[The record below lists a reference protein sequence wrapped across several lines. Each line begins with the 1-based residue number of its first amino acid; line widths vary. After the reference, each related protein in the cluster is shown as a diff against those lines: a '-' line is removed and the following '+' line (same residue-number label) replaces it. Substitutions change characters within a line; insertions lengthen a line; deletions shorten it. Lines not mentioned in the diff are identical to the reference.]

1 MDTTQQKP
9 LMNKWL
15 AAGIVMIGIFI
26 ALLDATIVEI
36 VLPKMMSSMN
46 TDTYGVQWVVISYL
60 TAAAIAMTSVEW
72 LGAKIGHRNT
82 YLAGL
87 VIFTFFSILCGQA
100 TSIGFMNFSRF
111 MQGLGEGIIVPIGM
125 TILCEVFPDEERGTA
140 LGVYGLGASCAPAL
154 GPTLGGIIT
163 EHLSWR
169 WIFYVNVPI
178 GIIGIFLTIVLL
190 RETSPEHDKP
200 RSFDLPGFLT
210 MAIAFGSLIT
220 FLSKGQ
226 EKGWLQSDY
235 ILALIAVFLISF
247 PLFIVIQLKR
257 KEPLFDLRV
266 FRYRDF
272 TLSFICMFVF
282 SMSIYGIFL
291 LIPMYLERF
300 RQFTTLTSGL
310 TMLPGS
316 ILAGFGVL
324 AAGILSDKYSPKKLF
339 LTSAVL
345 MLIACWNLSTID
357 LYTERSTVIWYW
369 LFWNIPMAFCF
380 PPIQQI
386 GFNEVPREK
395 LNLVSCAQNVSRL
408 LAGSIGTAFAIT
420 IMERRADSYFEAFGK
435 YLNYGN
441 VAAMNA
447 LRGLSGYLY
456 SQGTPQLLIEKKGLK
471 MLELFTTAK
480 AYSYAI
486 QSGIM
491 WLGLLVIAVI
501 ILGLFVREPNRKN
514 GAPKVPIH

>member
-1 MDTTQQKP
+1 M
-9 LMNKWL
+9 
-15 AAGIVMIGIFI
+15 
-26 ALLDATIVEI
+26 
-36 VLPKMMSSMN
+36 
-46 TDTYGVQWVVISYL
+46 
-60 TAAAIAMTSVEW
+60 
-72 LGAKIGHRNT
+72 
-82 YLAGL
+82 
-87 VIFTFFSILCGQA
+87 
-100 TSIGFMNFSRF
+100 
-111 MQGLGEGIIVPIGM
+111 
-125 TILCEVFPDEERGTA
+125 
-140 LGVYGLGASCAPAL
+140 
-154 GPTLGGIIT
+154 
-163 EHLSWR
+163 
-169 WIFYVNVPI
+169 
-178 GIIGIFLTIVLL
+178 LL
-190 RETSPEHDKP
+190 RETSPEHEKP

-235 ILALIAVFLISF
+235 ILYLVAVFLISF
-247 PLFIVIQLKR
+247 PLFIGIQLKR

-272 TLSFICMFVF
+272 TLSFICMFIF
-282 SMSIYGIFL
+282 SMSIYGIFV

-300 RQFTTLTSGL
+300 RQFTTLTAGL

-324 AAGILSDKYSPKKLF
+324 AAGILSDKFSPKKLF
-339 LTSAVL
+339 LASAVL
-345 MLIACWNLSTID
+345 MIIACWNLSTID
-357 LYTERSTVIWYW
+357 LYTERSAVIWFW
-369 LFWNIPMAFCF
+369 LLWNIPMAFCF

-408 LAGSIGTAFAIT
+408 LAGSIGTAIAFT
-420 IMERRADSYFEAFGK
+420 IMERRADTYFESFGK

-471 MLELFTTAK
+471 MIELFTNAK

-491 WLGLLVIAVI
+491 WLGLIVIAAVMF
-501 ILGLFVREPNRKN
+501 GLFVREPSKSN
-514 GAPKVPIH
+514 GSVKVPIH

>member
-1 MDTTQQKP
+1 MDSTPHKP
-9 LMNKWL
+9 VMNKWA

-26 ALLDATIVEI
+26 ALLDATIVDI
-36 VLPKMMSSMN
+36 VLPKMMSSLN

-100 TSIGFMNFSRF
+100 SSIGFMNFSRF

-190 RETSPEHDKP
+190 RETSPEHEKA
-200 RSFDLPGFLT
+200 RSFDLPGFVF

-235 ILALIAVFLISF
+235 ILGLITVFLISF
-247 PLFIVIQLKR
+247 PVI
-257 KEPLFDLRV
+257 
-266 FRYRDF
+266 YC
-272 TLSFICMFVF
+272 S
-282 SMSIYGIFL
+282 SIKAQ
-291 LIPMYLERF
+291 R
-300 RQFTTLTSGL
+300 
-310 TMLPGS
+310 
-316 ILAGFGVL
+316 
-324 AAGILSDKYSPKKLF
+324 
-339 LTSAVL
+339 SAL
-345 MLIACWNLSTID
+345 
-357 LYTERSTVIWYW
+357 
-369 LFWNIPMAFCF
+369 
-380 PPIQQI
+380 
-386 GFNEVPREK
+386 
-395 LNLVSCAQNVSRL
+395 
-408 LAGSIGTAFAIT
+408 
-420 IMERRADSYFEAFGK
+420 
-435 YLNYGN
+435 
-441 VAAMNA
+441 
-447 LRGLSGYLY
+447 
-456 SQGTPQLLIEKKGLK
+456 
-471 MLELFTTAK
+471 
-480 AYSYAI
+480 
-486 QSGIM
+486 
-491 WLGLLVIAVI
+491 
-501 ILGLFVREPNRKN
+501 
-514 GAPKVPIH
+514 

>member
-1 MDTTQQKP
+1 MDSTLHTP
-9 LMNKWL
+9 AMNKWA
-15 AAGIVMIGIFI
+15 AAGIVMVGIFI
-26 ALLDATIVEI
+26 ALLDATIVDI
-36 VLPKMMSSMN
+36 VLPKMMSSLN

-100 TSIGFMNFSRF
+100 SSIGFMNFSRF

-190 RETSPEHDKP
+190 RETSPEHEKA
-200 RSFDLPGFLT
+200 RSFDLPGFVF

-235 ILALIAVFLISF
+235 ILGLIAVFLISF
-247 PLFIVIQLKR
+247 PLFVVIQLKR
-257 KEPLFDLRV
+257 TEPLFDLRV

-272 TLSFICMFVF
+272 TLSFICMFIF

-324 AAGILSDKYSPKKLF
+324 AAGILSDKYSPRKLF
-339 LTSAVL
+339 LASSAL
-345 MLIACWNLSTID
+345 MVIACWNLSSID

-369 LFWNIPMAFCF
+369 LFWNVPMAFCF

-408 LAGSIGTAFAIT
+408 LAGSIGTAIAVT
-420 IMERRADSYFEAFGK
+420 IMERRADTYFESFAK

-456 SQGTPQLLIEKKGLK
+456 SQGTPQMLIEKKGMK

-491 WLGLLVIAVI
+491 WLGLIVIAVV
-501 ILGLFVREPNRKN
+501 ILGFFVREPNRSN
-514 GAPKVPIH
+514 GAIKVPIH